1 MKGIYQKFLGIIEK
15 WINWWNYQF
24 EFFLLHLIV
33 VRKIPKHIAFIMD
46 GNRRFARENNLPTPM
61 GHVEGFQSLQ
71 RLVRWLFLLQVPEV
85 TFYAFSI
92 ENFKRT
98 KAEVNLLLALARN
111 AILHVKRHESEYR
124 KYSVRLKVL
133 GRIDMLP
140 EDLQDHIREVERET
154 RNNSGFR
161 INIAIAY
168 TSQDDITRGIKS
180 VCHQVKDG
188 SLNVDTV
195 GQDDIERNL
204 MTNDCSP
211 LDVLVRTSGE
221 SRLSDFLLWEAGDAM
236 LCFISNHWPNI
247 TLWDI
252 IKVFRQYQSY
262 CDALIQKKDVKV
274 DHGDHGH
281 HVIEEYPYV
290 AQQDD
295 ALEKPEDI
303 KKEFYLLDNFQ
314 RYVNIGKA

>member
-1 MKGIYQKFLGIIEK
+1 MKVFYQKFLGIIER
-15 WINWWNYQF
+15 WINWFLYHF
-24 EFFLLHLIV
+24 EIFLMHLIV

-98 KAEVNLLLALARN
+98 KAEVNLLFALFRN

-133 GRIDMLP
+133 GRVDMLP
-140 EDLQDHIREVERET
+140 KDIQDDIHQVETET
-154 RNNSGFR
+154 RNNTGFR

-168 TSQDDITRGIKS
+168 TSRDDIMRGIKK

-188 SLNVDTV
+188 SLNVDQV

-221 SRLSDFLLWEAGDAM
+221 SRLSDFLLWETGDAM
-236 LCFISNHWPNI
+236 LCFVSNHWPRI
-247 TLWDI
+247 TLWDM
-252 IKVFRQYQSY
+252 IKVLRQYQCH
-262 CDALIQKKDVKV
+262 CDALIERTGVKV
-274 DHGDHGH
+274 DH
-281 HVIEEYPYV
+281 VIDENPYI
-290 AQQDD
+290 AEHEDY
-295 ALEKPEDI
+295 LEKHEEDI
-303 KKEFYLLDNFQ
+303 NKDIYLLDNFQ
-314 RYVNIGKA
+314 RYVKIAKAKGKA